1 MKLHE
6 NMRQK
11 HKEPVVIKYSVEFV
25 TTVKVTSYAGLTCF
39 DKANYIC
46 LHIFLLAVSMCLWH
60 PVISLTNKARCALW
74 SSCDILMKKW
84 LHYRVKKKRMSIKD
98 IALCHTTC

>member
-1 MKLHE
+1 MKFHE

-11 HKEPVVIKYSVEFV
+11 HKELVVIKYSVEFV

-46 LHIFLLAVSMCLWH
+46 LHIFLLAVSVGLWH
-60 PVISLTNKARCALW
+60 PVISLTK
-74 SSCDILMKKW
+74 
-84 LHYRVKKKRMSIKD
+84 
-98 IALCHTTC
+98 